1 MDFINDL
8 VVSTTDK
15 SYRGWT
21 FRVNM
26 MHRACLLILLIAFAG
41 CGTDGPQLAE
51 VSGVITV
58 DGKPVPNTV
67 VTFIPTGGSTS
78 YGKTDAEGKYTL
90 RFTEAKMGAMIG
102 KHTVELE
109 VRRYSPSELAE
120 MKAAGE
126 KVSTENV
133 AIPRKYKAAGAL
145 TAEVKEGSNTI
156 DFKLTSN

>member
-1 MDFINDL
+1 M
-8 VVSTTDK
+8 
-15 SYRGWT
+15 R
-21 FRVNM
+21 
-26 MHRACLLILLIAFAG
+26 RACLLTLLIAIAG

-51 VSGVITV
+51 VSGVVTV
-58 DGKPVPNTV
+58 DGKPVPNAV

-78 YGKTDAEGKYTL
+78 YGKTDAQGKYTL
-90 RFTEAKMGAMIG
+90 MFTDTKYGAMIG
-102 KHTVELE
+102 KHSVELE

-126 KVSTENV
+126 NVSTESV

-145 TAEVKEGSNTI
+145 TAEVEEGSNTI